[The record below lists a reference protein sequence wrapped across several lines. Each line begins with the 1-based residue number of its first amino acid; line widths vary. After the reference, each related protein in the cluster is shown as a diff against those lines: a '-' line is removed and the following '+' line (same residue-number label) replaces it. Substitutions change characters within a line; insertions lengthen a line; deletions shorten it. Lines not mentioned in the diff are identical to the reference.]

1 MFFTIKNKLVFI
13 DSMQFVNSSLNL
25 LVKNLSDKDFKYLSE
40 EFGDD
45 LLELVK
51 QKGVYPYEYMSN
63 FKKFSEDILPD
74 SYGSYSTLKDECSG
88 KDYLH
93 AFNVWNVFQI
103 NSMGDYHGFYF
114 KKMLCYWLMFLK
126 SLLTHV

>member
-74 SYGSYSTLKDECSG
+74 SYGSYSTLKD
-88 KDYLH
+88 
-93 AFNVWNVFQI
+93 
-103 NSMGDYHGFYF
+103 
-114 KKMLCYWLMFLK
+114 
-126 SLLTHV
+126 

>member
-1 MFFTIKNKLVFI
+1 
-13 DSMQFVNSSLNL
+13 
-25 LVKNLSDKDFKYLSE
+25 
-40 EFGDD
+40 
-45 LLELVK
+45 
-51 QKGVYPYEYMSN
+51 MSN

-74 SYGSYSTLKDECSG
+74 SYESFSTLKDECSE

-103 NSMGDYHGFYF
+103 NTMGDYHGLYL
-114 KKMLCYWLMFLK
+114 KKILWYWLMFLK

>member
-1 MFFTIKNKLVFI
+1 
-13 DSMQFVNSSLNL
+13 
-25 LVKNLSDKDFKYLSE
+25 
-40 EFGDD
+40 
-45 LLELVK
+45 
-51 QKGVYPYEYMSN
+51 MSN

-74 SYGSYSTLKDECSG
+74 SYESFSTLKDECIE

-103 NSMGDYHGFYF
+103 NTMGDYHGLYL
-114 KKMLCYWLMFLK
+114 KKMLCYGLMFLK

>member
-1 MFFTIKNKLVFI
+1 MLFTIKNKLVFI
-13 DSMQFVNSSLNL
+13 DSMQFVNSSLNP
-25 LVKNLSDKDFKYLSE
+25 LVKNLSDKDFKYLSK

-51 QKGVYPYEYMSN
+51 QKGVYPFQYMSN
-63 FKKFSEDILPD
+63 FKKFSEDTLPNRYE
-74 SYGSYSTLKDECSG
+74 SFSTLKDECSE

-93 AFNVWNVFQI
+93 AFIVWNMFQI
-103 NSMGDYHGFYF
+103 NTMGDYHGLYL
-114 KKMLCYWLMFLK
+114 KKTLFYWLMFLK